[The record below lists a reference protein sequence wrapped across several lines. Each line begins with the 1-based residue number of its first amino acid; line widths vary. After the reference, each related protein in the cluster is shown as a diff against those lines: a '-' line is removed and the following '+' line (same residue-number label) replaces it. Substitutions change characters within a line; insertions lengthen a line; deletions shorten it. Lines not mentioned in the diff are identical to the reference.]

1 MTRVP
6 CKHLESLLPKE
17 DSYSLLNQK
26 QSYAG
31 TNVDRQQANIVDRI
45 KEKSDFINKISNDL
59 LPMEVDILVLRY
71 VYDETFSTIS
81 KELKI
86 FNTETVVRIHND
98 SLKKL
103 KQRKLS

>member
-6 CKHLESLLPKE
+6 CEHLEKLLPKE

-31 TNVDRQQANIVDRI
+31 TNVDRQQPPPVDHI
-45 KEKSDFINKISNDL
+45 KEKSDFINKIRDGL

-86 FNTETVVRIHND
+86 FNTETVIRIHND

-103 KQRKLS
+103 KQRKVS